1 MVTAGRRELISQ
13 LDQIES
19 NRKDVITPA
28 EAESLLVDLAA
39 VFLSGS
45 PHQSTSAN
53 SPEEDDR
60 EEHLPKADAI
70 YRALVEQVAGDELNL
85 SPPSTGPRS
94 PAAETAREL
103 FSQPACQISVE
114 SGTAGL

>member
-39 VFLSGS
+39 VFLTGS
-45 PHQSTSAN
+45 PIDIGQFA
-53 SPEEDDR
+53 
-60 EEHLPKADAI
+60 
-70 YRALVEQVAGDELNL
+70 
-85 SPPSTGPRS
+85 
-94 PAAETAREL
+94 
-103 FSQPACQISVE
+103 
-114 SGTAGL
+114 